1 MNVKLHTQKEGLIE
15 REAYILE
22 NVLINHAPLVQ
33 GLSLTNLVKG
43 HGSKVMLVEEIEE
56 QYGFQE
62 LPINEIATDELIL
75 GGKER
80 CLIFVRMN
88 RKNIRSLTNFVMI
101 I

>member
-1 MNVKLHTQKEGLIE
+1 MLSYIRKEGLIE
-15 REAYILE
+15 RETYVLE

-33 GLSLTNLVKG
+33 RLSLTNLVKG
-43 HGSKVMLVEEIEE
+43 HDSKIMLVEEIEE

-75 GGKER
+75 GGEER
-80 CLIFVRMN
+80 CLIFVGMN